1 MRYLTL
7 LLVCC
12 ASIQFS
18 ASAQFTRYIIQ
29 FKDKQ
34 GSAFTLSNPAAFL
47 SQRAIDRRNR
57 YQIPVDETD
66 LPVSASYLQTLQ
78 SIGGVNILNTSKWF
92 NQVCVRLDD
101 PAALTSINALPF
113 VRASRP
119 LAPRPAPSRVV
130 ADKFARESISS
141 EALPQARPANP
152 ADRYNYGQASAQV
165 RLHRTE
171 FLHNLG
177 FNGNGMRM
185 AVMDGGFLNYL
196 TLPTFDSV
204 RTNNQILGTWD
215 FVDNKQSVN
224 EEHVHGMYCLSTIA
238 ANLPGSFVGTA
249 PGASFFLFRTEDV
262 SAEYPIEEQN
272 FVAAAERADSAG
284 VDVFSVS
291 LGYNTFDNSQFD
303 YTYADMNGRT
313 ALISRGCNM
322 AARKG
327 IGVVVAAGNAGL
339 DAWRYITAP
348 GDADSVLTAGAVN
361 TSMTPA
367 NFSSYGPASDG
378 RVKPD
383 LVAVG
388 SRTVIANANTGAPGF
403 GSGTSYSCPILAG
416 VYACLWQAFPEESNI
431 TLLDQL
437 RKSAGN
443 FAAPNDRI
451 GYGAPDVK
459 KAFVSLQKKGFSRQL
474 GAAPGCKGL
483 FNWSVKAGLGMRM
496 VLERRLPE
504 ETDYKPVDTV
514 VADGAFIRR
523 DFFFEDDWSD
533 LPDGIN
539 VSYRIGMQIGADT
552 SYYLDSASIVFPG
565 NCYPIPA
572 KEVTLFPNPVH
583 NNLNILAYRSAPA
596 TISAVV
602 YNSAGQQVA
611 SLPVQPL
618 RGRQQFILPLQPLS
632 RGTYSVAVFID
643 NKRVLVQKIFRGN

>member
-1 MRYLTL
+1 MRTFVL
-7 LLVCC
+7 LLFFIVVF
-12 ASIQFS
+12 FS
-18 ASAQFTRYIIQ
+18 TASAQFSRYIVQ
-29 FKDKQ
+29 FTDKQ
-34 GSAFTLSNPAAFL
+34 GSGFSISNPSAFL
-47 SQRAIDRRNR
+47 SQRAIDRRYR
-57 YQIPVDETD
+57 YQIAVDETD
-66 LPVSASYLQTLQ
+66 LPVSATYLQTLQ

-92 NQVCVRLDD
+92 NQVCVRLDN
-101 PAALTSINALPF
+101 PNTLAAINSLPF
-113 VRASRP
+113 VRNSRP
-119 LAPRPAPSRVV
+119 IAPRPLRPGPVV
-130 ADKFARESISS
+130 DKFAAEAISTAS
-141 EALPQARPANP
+141 LPAARPANP
-152 ADRYNYGQASAQV
+152 ADRYNYGQAFAQAH
-165 RLHRTE
+165 LHRTE

-177 FNGNGMRM
+177 FNGKGMQL

-215 FVDNKQSVN
+215 FVDNKTSVN

-249 PGASFFLFRTEDV
+249 PGASFYLFRTEDV

-313 ALISRGCNM
+313 ALISRGCTM
-322 AARKG
+322 ASRKG

-339 DAWRYITAP
+339 DSWRYITAP

-367 NFSSYGPASDG
+367 NFSSYGPTSDS

-388 SRTVIANANTGAPGF
+388 SRTVIANSNTGAPGF
-403 GSGTSYSCPILAG
+403 GSGTSYACPILAG
-416 VYACLWQAFPEESNI
+416 VFASLWQAFPEESNH
-431 TLLDQL
+431 TLLDVL
-437 RKSAGN
+437 RKAAGN
-443 FAAPNDRI
+443 FNTPNDRI

-459 KAFVSLQKKGFSRQL
+459 KAFVSLVKKRVNIQL
-474 GAAPGCKGL
+474 APAPGCKGTL
-483 FNWSVKAGLGMRM
+483 SWSVKAGSGMRFI
-496 VLERRLPE
+496 VERRLPAE
-504 ETDYKPVDTV
+504 SSYTPVDTV
-514 VADGAFIRR
+514 DAEGAFRR
-523 DFFFEDDWSD
+523 ADFVYEDDWSS
-533 LPDGIN
+533 LQEGIT
-539 VSYRIGMQIGADT
+539 VSYRLGMSIGVDT
-552 SYYLDSASIVFPG
+552 SFYLDSANIVFPG

-572 KEVTLFPNPVH
+572 KEVTLFPNPVR

-596 TISAVV
+596 IISAVV

-618 RGRQQFILPLQPLS
+618 RGRQQYILPLQTLS
-632 RGTYSVAVFID
+632 QGTYSVAVFID
-643 NKRVLVQKIFRGN
+643 NKRVLVQKIFRSN